1 MKRLPV
7 AFAAVVAACVM
18 LLAACGPGG
27 HEADEAAIG
36 EINKAWQDKIV
47 AKDAAGIVQ
56 LYADDAQFLPP
67 NAPKAVGH
75 EAIQKGW
82 TDMFALPNVALTFGT
97 EKITFAK
104 SGDLA
109 VEVGTYKFSMGE
121 GAAAVNDTGKSVV
134 TWTKRDGKWLVLTDM
149 FSSDLPAAP
158 PAAAPAETVAPATP
172 ADGTTPLVA
181 PDGTTPP
188 APASETPAAPGS
200 TTTPAAPGAT
210 TPAAPAPTTPAPTTP
225 APTKPPGT
233 P

>member
-7 AFAAVVAACVM
+7 AFAAVVAACVV

-27 HEADEAAIG
+27 HEADEAAIN
-36 EINKAWQDKIV
+36 EINKAWQEKIV
-47 AKDAAGIVQ
+47 AKDVAGIVQ

-67 NAPKAVGH
+67 NAPKAVGR

-82 TDMFALPNVALTFGT
+82 TDMFALPGVTLTFGT

-149 FSSDLPAAP
+149 FSSDLPATPP
-158 PAAAPAETVAPATP
+158 PAAPAPEAVAPATP

-181 PDGTTPP
+181 PDGTTPAPATPTTPAPTTP
-188 APASETPAAPGS
+188 APAT
-200 TTTPAAPGAT
+200 
-210 TPAAPAPTTPAPTTP
+210 PAPTTPAPTTP
-225 APTKPPGT
+225 PGT

>member
-7 AFAAVVAACVM
+7 AFAAVVAACVV

-36 EINKAWQDKIV
+36 EINKAWQEKIV
-47 AKDAAGIVQ
+47 AKDAAAIAQ
-56 LYADDAQFLPP
+56 IYAEDAQFMPP
-67 NAPKAVGH
+67 NAPKAVGR

-82 TDMFALPNVALTFGT
+82 TDMFALPNVSLTLGT

-121 GAAAVNDTGKSVV
+121 GAAAVNDTGKATV

-158 PAAAPAETVAPATP
+158 PPAAAPAEAVAPAVP
-172 ADGTTPLVA
+172 ADGTTPLAA
-181 PDGTTPP
+181 PD
-188 APASETPAAPGS
+188 
-200 TTTPAAPGAT
+200 AT
-210 TPAAPAPTTPAPTTP
+210 TPAPGTSAAPAPDAHAPGAPAPTTPAPATP
-225 APTKPPGT
+225 APATPPST

>member
-7 AFAAVVAACVM
+7 AFAAVVAACVV

-27 HEADEAAIG
+27 HEADEAAIN
-36 EINKAWQDKIV
+36 EINKAWQEKIV
-47 AKDAAGIVQ
+47 AKDVAGIVQ

-82 TDMFALPNVALTFGT
+82 TDMFALPGVTLTFGT

-149 FSSDLPAAP
+149 FSSDLPATPP
-158 PAAAPAETVAPATP
+158 PAAPAPEAVAPATP

-181 PDGTTPP
+181 PDGTTPAPATPTTPAPTTP
-188 APASETPAAPGS
+188 APAT
-200 TTTPAAPGAT
+200 
-210 TPAAPAPTTPAPTTP
+210 PAPTTPAPTTP
-225 APTKPPGT
+225 PGT